1 MRNQSSIQVVCAEY
15 EGLLNESQV
24 ALTSWANERADI
36 SVRQERDIYSEHRAL
51 KADFLKAWAL
61 LQDHKRDC
69 EVCQVISTFSTVERV
84 HAGTDE
90 DQVQSL
96 IYH

>member
-1 MRNQSSIQVVCAEY
+1 MRDHSSVSVSCAEY

-24 ALTSWANERADI
+24 ALTSWANERVEI
-36 SVRQERDIYSEHRAL
+36 SGGRGRDVYSGLRTL
-51 KADFLKAWAL
+51 QWDFLKAWAL
-61 LQDHKRDC
+61 LQNHKRDC
-69 EVCQVISTFSTVERV
+69 EVCQVISTIEHV

-90 DQVQSL
+90 DKVQRL

>member
-1 MRNQSSIQVVCAEY
+1 MRNQSSVQVVCAKY
-15 EGLLNESQV
+15 EGLLGKSRV
-24 ALTSWANERADI
+24 ALTNWANERAGI
-36 SVRQERDIYSEHRAL
+36 SGRRGRDLRNEFRTL
-51 KADFLKAWAL
+51 QGDFLKAWAL

-69 EVCQVISTFSTVERV
+69 EVCRVLSTVERV

-90 DQVQSL
+90 DKVQPL

>member
-1 MRNQSSIQVVCAEY
+1 MRNQLSVQVVCAEY
-15 EGLLNESQV
+15 EGLLKESEV
-24 ALTSWANERADI
+24 ALTSWANERAEI
-36 SVRQERDIYSEHRAL
+36 SSHRGRGL
-51 KADFLKAWAL
+51 YNELRTLQGDFLRAWAL

-69 EVCQVISTFSTVERV
+69 EVCQVVSMFERV

-90 DQVQSL
+90 DTVQHV